1 MLRRRSAI
9 AGLPQRPDIEIIDM
23 VTDMAAVPA
32 ETRSGSAR
40 AVFLKRAGRDPQIMR
55 RLFGAEEGRP
65 LQRTRRARI
74 LVVVV
79 ARHHGPRSFQARP
92 RAACRG
98 DRLEQSVR
106 EDRKSTR
113 LNSSH

>member
-1 MLRRRSAI
+1 MVAAIPHPSRASAMPGAARIRLFAEMLRRRSAI

-55 RLFGAEEGRP
+55 TEENTSE
-65 LQRTRRARI
+65 LQS
-74 LVVVV
+74 LM
-79 ARHHGPRSFQARP
+79 RSP
-92 RAACRG
+92 YAAFC
-98 DRLEQSVR
+98 L
-106 EDRKSTR
+106 KKKK
-113 LNSSH
+113 

>member
-1 MLRRRSAI
+1 MPGAARIRLFAEMLRRRSAI

-65 LQRTRRARI
+65 LQRTRRSEEHTSELQSLMRI
-74 LVVVV
+74 SYAVFCLN
-79 ARHHGPRSFQARP
+79 
-92 RAACRG
+92 
-98 DRLEQSVR
+98 
-106 EDRKSTR
+106 KKKTSTT
-113 LNSSH
+113 S